1 MPTPTEKKALVF
13 LAAVSVLGASV
24 RLVQASTPR
33 PLNATAESSALLDR
47 QLNSVDSARR
57 TKRAAKGEKKPRKS
71 KAAKAEAGPP
81 PGPNNRIDMDRADTT
96 QLDRLPRIGPALAR
110 RIVANRDSFG
120 AFGSLEKLHRV
131 KGIGPAMLKALDSLV
146 TFSGRP

>member
-1 MPTPTEKKALVF
+1 MPTPTEKKALAF

-24 RLVQASTPR
+24 RLVQASTPH
-33 PLNATAESSALLDR
+33 PLNATAESSAQLDR
-47 QLNSVDSARR
+47 QLGAVDSARR
-57 TKRAAKGEKKPRKS
+57 AKRTAKGERKPRKS
-71 KAAKAEAGPP
+71 KPPKAAAGPP
-81 PGPNNRIDMDRADTT
+81 IGPNNRIDVDHADTT

-131 KGIGPAMLKALDSLV
+131 RGIGPAMLKALDSLV